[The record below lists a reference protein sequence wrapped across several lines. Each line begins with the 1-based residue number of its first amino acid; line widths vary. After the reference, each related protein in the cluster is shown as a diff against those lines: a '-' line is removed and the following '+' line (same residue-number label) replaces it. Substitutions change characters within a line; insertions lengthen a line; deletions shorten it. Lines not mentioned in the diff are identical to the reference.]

1 MNAIL
6 KSKDTVTPKFKETC
20 DNYQNHFISRV
31 IYNSDRELYIIIEN
45 SRGTIDDKTANV
57 IVCYNKDEFNFET
70 DYVNTKLQIHEIKVA
85 EFPLLEVKL
94 DDFVNRIL
102 KAHDEQITLELNHF
116 VKVCNQTFRSFKELY
131 SHTQKWSYKD
141 LFYAIFERYLYA
153 RKFVSKKSLGEL
165 IDGIV
170 QEK

>member
-6 KSKDTVTPKFKETC
+6 KSKDSVTPKFKETC

-31 IYNSDRELYIIIEN
+31 IYNSDREIYIIIEN

-57 IVCYNKDEFNFET
+57 FVCYNKDEFDYDR
-70 DYVNTKLQIHEIKVA
+70 DYVTSKLQIHEIKVA
-85 EFPLLEVKL
+85 ELPILEVKL
-94 DDFVNRIL
+94 DDFVNKIL

-131 SHTQKWSYKD
+131 SHTQKWFYKD
-141 LFYAIFERYLYA
+141 LFYAIYKRYLYA
-153 RKFVSKKSLGEL
+153 KHFVSQKS
-165 IDGIV
+165 IDEMIQKMV
-170 QEK
+170 EEK